1 MTTTIGKKKRGRQ
14 ARDNVSGNA
23 SLEAQRSLRHQAE
36 TLLAASTDFQEL
48 GVDEEKDRLL
58 IHELRLHHIELEI
71 QNEQLRAYQETLATS
86 EARYLDLYDFAPVGY
101 VTVNKAGIIVESN
114 HTAAALLQMLPGS
127 LVKEPFFRFIFP
139 DDQNTYYRLHKEGFV
154 TNKPQTCKVRLLR
167 KHSRPFWARLECGLV
182 RDQGENS
189 KVCRMVLIDIDA
201 GVRAAND
208 KLHQGEKDRQ
218 LQKAESHTRLSE
230 AIAHHLNNMLT
241 VISGN
246 LELAMGES
254 PQGTPLRESLD
265 AAMEGADRLK
275 QLSGSILTSL
285 GGRIGK
291 HQLLNLCDLCDQTLT
306 KLRIPP
312 LVEVRIDFAAI
323 GPMVMANA
331 EQISEMITHI
341 LTNGLDS
348 FVNGKGVLT
357 LAVTSGMAKDIP
369 ERQRFP
375 VDWHP
380 KTCPYASIAVTDNG
394 CGIDSNDIENL
405 FDPFFTKKF
414 FGRGMGLSIVLGI
427 ARAHGGAVT
436 VSSAI
441 GSGTVFQVF
450 LPMSPLEHYV
460 DRP

>member
-1 MTTTIGKKKRGRQ
+1 MTTTGKKRRGRQ
-14 ARDNVSGNA
+14 AKNGLTDNA
-23 SLEAQRSLRHQAE
+23 SLEARRSLRHRAE
-36 TLLAASTDFQEL
+36 TLLAASTDFQDL
-48 GVDEEKDRLL
+48 GADEEKDRLL

-71 QNEQLRAYQETLATS
+71 QNDELRASQETLATS

-114 HTAAALLQMLPGS
+114 HTAAVLLQMPPGS
-127 LVKEPFFRFIFP
+127 LVKEPFFRFILP
-139 DDQNTYYRLHKEGFV
+139 DDQDIYYRRHKESFI

-167 KHSRPFWARLECGLV
+167 KHSRPFWARLESGPL
-182 RDQGENS
+182 RDEGANS
-189 KVCRMVLIDIDA
+189 KVCRMAVIDIDA

-218 LQKAESHTRLSE
+218 LQKAESLTRLSG

-241 VISGN
+241 VISRN

-265 AAMEGADRLK
+265 AAMEGVDRLK

-291 HQLLNLCDLCDQTLT
+291 HQLLNVSELCHQTLV

-312 LVEVRIDFAAI
+312 QVEVRVDFPAI
-323 GPMVMANA
+323 GPMITANP
-331 EQISEMITHI
+331 EQLSEMMTHI

-357 LAVTSGMAKDIP
+357 LTVTTGMAKDIS

-375 VDWHP
+375 LDWHP
-380 KTCPYASIAVTDNG
+380 KNCLYASIAVTDNG
-394 CGIDSNDIENL
+394 CGIDNTDIENL

-427 ARAHGGAVT
+427 VRAHGGAVT
-436 VSSAI
+436 VGSAI
-441 GSGTVFQVF
+441 GSGTAFQVF
-450 LPMSPLEHYV
+450 LPMSPLEHCV